1 MNETL
6 ITVMW
11 TIFGAIGTMLLGL
24 ISAGIIAL
32 VKATINNT
40 AEMKVLS
47 KSIADLAKMP
57 AKVDKI
63 KSDVDSIHNW
73 KREHE
78 KKYP

>member
-1 MNETL
+1 MTNEAIIL
-6 ITVMW
+6 SIC
-11 TIFGAIGTMLLGL
+11 GAIGTMVLGL

-32 VKATINNT
+32 VKATISNT
-40 AEMKVLS
+40 AEMKILG
-47 KSIADLAKMP
+47 KAIADLAKVP

-63 KSDVDSIHNW
+63 KSDVDSIHSW